1 MNPNPEQQAVI
12 DAREGQINL
21 IAGPGTGK
29 TATLVARYKAML
41 DDGIRVED
49 MLGITFTKEAAEE
62 IKKRAG
68 KGNFRTFH
76 SFGYSILSAEL
87 GRAPLEPELRHRL
100 LSKLCRKYGQDYKEL
115 VRFISRLRHSNV
127 SPAQALEEHPYAPA
141 SAFAEYERE
150 RRAAGWIDFDS
161 MICDSVNLLEN
172 PEVRA
177 RHQWKYVMA
186 DECQDTD
193 DLQFRMLQLITEKYG
208 NILCVG
214 DPGQSIYMFRGAQP
228 ENLTNFTRWF
238 PICKTLY
245 LGRNYRSSHIITNHV
260 RENYPIATPLREKL
274 LPARSEK
281 GAPIEYR
288 MFHNEFDEAESAVVS
303 GNDDPLN
310 SIILSRTNRGLGLVE
325 NFCIENEIKY
335 TLLGKSGFWKQSE
348 ITRTIEK
355 LKPYSHLPLNTA
367 LLIIMPMIEQHYRAE
382 DATPED
388 NYALENIKNLQT
400 IGKKFTGCGEFI
412 AFANRAAH
420 ARRQKGLTLSTVHQA
435 KGTEYKNVF
444 VIGAKDGNMPHA
456 KGDPQ
461 EEARIW
467 FVALSRAKDRLR
479 FSFVGTPSPYLRRYL
494 PEEILLT
501 LVENAGKVER
511 LQKQNLLF

>member
-1 MNPNPEQQAVI
+1 MNPNPDQLEVI
-12 DAREGQINL
+12 NSHEGEICVT
-21 IAGPGTGK
+21 AGPGAGK
-29 TATLVARYKAML
+29 TATLIARHKSLLAAGVRPEEIL
-41 DDGIRVED
+41 S
-49 MLGITFTKEAAEE
+49 LTFTKSAADEMQ
-62 IKKRAG
+62 KRAG
-68 KGNFRTFH
+68 KGIFKTFH
-76 SFGYSILSAEL
+76 SYGYSVLTAEK
-87 GRAPLEPELRHRL
+87 GKIPMEPELRNRL
-100 LSKLCRKYGQDYKEL
+100 LYKLTRKYGLEYKAL
-115 VRFISRLRHSNV
+115 TAMISSFRHKNI
-127 SPAQALEEHPYAPA
+127 SPAVAVEEFDYATGH
-141 SAFAEYERE
+141 SYAEYEKE
-150 RRAAGWIDFDS
+150 RLAAGWMDFDS
-161 MICDSVNLLEN
+161 MIVDAVNLLEN

-193 DLQFRMLQLITEKYG
+193 DLQFRLLQLISEKYR
-208 NILCVG
+208 NVMCVG
-214 DPGQSIYMFRGAQP
+214 DPGQSIYMFRGAKP
-228 ENLTNFTRWF
+228 ENLTDFTRWF
-238 PICKTLY
+238 PNGKTLY